1 MTQNTDII
9 NISRVRRAIDFWP
22 EFTGGERLVA
32 GVIADHFNAKE
43 GYAFPTYRYLEFV
56 YGFSSD
62 TISSAI
68 SKMRDGLMKIRKA
81 RKGNNCYEPDM
92 QKVEAILDD
101 LETARQRWHA
111 QKDSSSDEAALL
123 RTAKQG
129 ASSRKARVRRKTKR
143 NVQPKAQHNAQPQ
156 SPTFSPPSAERGQ
169 TGSGSGKGRPSGGPA
184 VDLNLIDFT
193 DCVLELEKLLPPFV
207 PYGEYRAMDQ
217 TALDRSR
224 RGAIRAMK
232 KLAHL
237 DWTLDEIRQGVEA
250 YRHEYDE
257 EKRAGYWKS
266 DDKCGATL
274 STVLMRLLAQ
284 CDPKRRDTKDGEIF
298 GWKIPSRFLNKPHQ
312 PDKPQVAN
320 DNLEPAPE
328 RQLIHCGTYGGPA
341 DPGDPF

>member
-9 NISRVRRAIDFWP
+9 NISRVRRAIDYWP

-92 QKVEAILDD
+92 QKVEAVLDD

-111 QKDSSSDEAALL
+111 QKDASSDEAGLL

-169 TGSGSGKGRPSGGPA
+169 TGSGSGKGRPSGA
-184 VDLNLIDFT
+184 ADDDYLDQIDFSA
-193 DCVLELEKLLPPFV
+193 CVDELQKILPAYEPFGDYN
-207 PYGEYRAMDQ
+207 PMDQ
-217 TALDRSR
+217 KALDRSR
-224 RGAIRAMK
+224 RGAIRELE

-237 DWTLDEIRQGVEA
+237 GWTLDEIRQYIDA
-250 YRHEYDE
+250 YLRDYDKQAKSNF
-257 EKRAGYWKS
+257 KRNGQ
-266 DDKCGATL
+266 CGRML
-274 STVLMRLLAQ
+274 SGLLVSLVNQ
-284 CDPKRRDTKDGEIF
+284 CDPETRNNDDGEMY
-298 GWKIPSRFLNKPHQ
+298 GWNIPDRFLRKPEQNQ
-312 PDKPQVAN
+312 PQAASN
-320 DNLEPAPE
+320 DNRAEPE
-328 RQLIHCGTYGGPA
+328 RKVSGIDWEN
-341 DPGDPF
+341 DPPF